1 MDVSL
6 LLWKTLLLRPYVFF
20 FLAVALV
27 AASRFLGWKR
37 TCALFGITW
46 LTAFVCE
53 FSSTRVGFPFGDYY
67 YTGSTVGE
75 ELYLANI
82 PFMDSLSFTFLLYAS
97 YCLALWLILP
107 AEPASRES
115 GRRLLARESLSW
127 PVIGLTCL
135 LFMLIDVVIDP
146 VALRGDRWFLGQIY
160 GYPDPGVYFGVPL
173 ANFAGWFVVGLIAMT
188 GYRSLDRG
196 TGLLPALPLAIPARE
211 VLLGCGLYY
220 GVLLFNVFMTFWIG
234 EWFLALAGCLLY
246 IPVTALAILK
256 LRRLSLRQPS
266 PGREGVNALV
276 LPSFVIGDDSERKSP
291 TLSCGPLSWSP
302 VPDLIADPGQANEI
316 RQGRDP
322 GSLSFTRAIP
332 WRHLLA
338 PAGVAAPRSRNPI
351 WGRGLSERSEFRS
364 PNIRDRGKGTR
375 RATPGRPGFGSF
387 CRNKRTSACGAEPPQ
402 NPLQHSENPA
412 PA

>member
-6 LLWKTLLLRPYVFF
+6 LLWKTLMLRPYVFF
-20 FLAVALV
+20 FLGVALV
-27 AASRFLGWKR
+27 AAARFLGWKR

-67 YTGSTVGE
+67 YTGLTVGE

-97 YCLALWLILP
+97 YCLALWLVLP
-107 AEPASRES
+107 VQPASPES
-115 GRRLLARESLSW
+115 GRRLLTRAALSW

-146 VALRGDRWFLGQIY
+146 LALRGDRWFLGQIY

-196 TGLLPALPLAIPARE
+196 TGLLPALPHAIPARE

-234 EWFLALAGCLLY
+234 EWFLGLAGCLLY
-246 IPVTALAILK
+246 IPVTAPALLK
-256 LRRLSLRQPS
+256 LRRLSLT
-266 PGREGVNALV
+266 
-276 LPSFVIGDDSERKSP
+276 P
-291 TLSCGPLSWSP
+291 TLS
-302 VPDLIADPGQANEI
+302 
-316 RQGRDP
+316 RK
-322 GSLSFTRAIP
+322 
-332 WRHLLA
+332 
-338 PAGVAAPRSRNPI
+338 
-351 WGRGLSERSEFRS
+351 ERE
-364 PNIRDRGKGTR
+364 
-375 RATPGRPGFGSF
+375 
-387 CRNKRTSACGAEPPQ
+387 
-402 NPLQHSENPA
+402 
-412 PA
+412 